1 MVSVTQLIFAIVGSA
16 VAVFVASSLIH
27 MVFKWHNKDYR
38 GFANED
44 AVRAAIKAS
53 SPEPGQYVVPYCA
66 DMKDMA
72 KPEVQQKYVEGP
84 IGFMMVMRNGTPKM
98 GPMLGQWFV
107 LSLVVAAV
115 AGYLASRTV
124 PAGASFLAV
133 ARVVS
138 LVTFMAFATGGVSYA
153 IWFGKPWAATAKDL
167 LDAFIYGLVTA
178 CVFGLAWPG
187 S

>member
-1 MVSVTQLIFAIVGSA
+1 MVSLTQLILAIVGSA

-27 MVFKWHNKDYR
+27 MVFKWHNKDIR
-38 GFANED
+38 GFANEE
-44 AVRAAIKAS
+44 AVRAAIRAS
-53 SPEPGQYVVPYCA
+53 NAQPGQYVVPYCA

-72 KPEVQQKYVEGP
+72 KPEVQQKYIEGP
-84 IGFMMVMRNGTPKM
+84 IGFMMVMPNAKPTM
-98 GPMLGQWFV
+98 GPMLGKWFV
-107 LSLVVAAV
+107 LSLLVAAV

-138 LVTFMAFATGGVSYA
+138 LVTFMAYATGSVSYS
-153 IWFGKPWAATAKDL
+153 IWFGKPWASTFKDL

-178 CVFGLAWPG
+178 CVFGWLWPR
-187 S
+187 

>member
-1 MVSVTQLIFAIVGSA
+1 MVSLAQLILAIVGSA

-27 MVFKWHNKDYR
+27 MVFKWHNSDYR
-38 GFANED
+38 GLPNEE
-44 AVRAAIKAS
+44 AARAALRAAGV
-53 SPEPGQYVVPYCA
+53 PPGQYFMPYCP

-72 KPEVQQKYVEGP
+72 KPEMQQKYVEGP
-84 IGFMMVMRNGTPKM
+84 IAMVVLRPNGPPKM
-98 GPMLGQWFV
+98 GPPLAQWFV
-107 LSLVVAAV
+107 LSLLVAVV

-138 LVTFMAFATGGVSYA
+138 LVTFVAYATGGLSSA
-153 IWFGKPWAATAKDL
+153 IWFGRPWKSALKDV

-178 CVFGLAWPG
+178 CVFGWLWPR
-187 S
+187 

>member
-1 MVSVTQLIFAIVGSA
+1 MVSLTQLVLAIVASA
-16 VAVFVASSLIH
+16 VAVFIASSLIH
-27 MVFKWHNKDYR
+27 MVFKWHNRDVR

-44 AVRAAIKAS
+44 AVRAAIRAS
-53 SPEPGQYVVPYCA
+53 NPEPGQYAVPYCS

-72 KPEVQQKYVEGP
+72 KPEVQQRYVDGP
-84 IGFMMVMRNGTPKM
+84 IGFMMLQRSGMPKL
-98 GPMLGQWFV
+98 GPMLAKWFV
-107 LSLVVAAV
+107 LSLIVAAA

-138 LVTFMAFATGGVSYA
+138 MATFMAYATGSVSYS
-153 IWFGKPWAATAKDL
+153 IWFGKPWSSTMKDL

-178 CVFGLAWPG
+178 CVFGWLWPR
-187 S
+187 

>member
-1 MVSVTQLIFAIVGSA
+1 MVPLADLIIAIIGSA

-53 SPEPGQYVVPYCA
+53 SPEPGQYVTPYCA
-66 DMKDMA
+66 DMKDMG
-72 KPEVQQKYVEGP
+72 KPETIQKYVDGP
-84 IGFMMVMRNGTPKM
+84 VAFTMVMRNGAPKM

-107 LSLVVAAV
+107 LSLLVAAV

-124 PAGASFLAV
+124 PPGASFLAV
-133 ARVVS
+133 ARIVS
-138 LVTFMAFATGGVSYA
+138 LVTFVAYATGGLSNA
-153 IWFGKPWAATAKDL
+153 IWFGKPWASAVKDV

-178 CVFGLAWPG
+178 CVFGWLWPR
-187 S
+187 